1 MIRPAMNPARAS
13 LVSLRM
19 ERPRWNRLSRTAPLL
34 VALVLVLAIAGAASG
49 AVLVRGLR
57 TDTGANVWRPRRV
70 NIAVDQV
77 VKWKAVEGSHTVTA
91 YGGNWSKNVTLSQ
104 GETTTK
110 RFGSAGT
117 YKFRCTFHS
126 TLTNGTCSGMCGKVL
141 V

>member
-1 MIRPAMNPARAS
+1 VFTLAG
-13 LVSLRM
+13 L
-19 ERPRWNRLSRTAPLL
+19 
-34 VALVLVLAIAGAASG
+34 LVLAIAGAASG

-57 TDTGANVWRPRRV
+57 TDTGANVWRPKRV
-70 NIAVDQV
+70 DITAGQT

-110 RFGSAGT
+110 TFNNNGT

-126 TLTNGTCSGMCGKVL
+126 TLSSGTCSGMCGKVL